1 MKVNEV
7 HILLSCIS
15 KDPVMRAC
23 EERHDFMWLFSS
35 LYNWSA
41 YLHLFSNTEN
51 VDTEYFDMI

>member
-15 KDPVMRAC
+15 EGPVMHAC
-23 EERHDFMWLFSS
+23 EDRHDLIWRFSF

-41 YLHLFSNTEN
+41 YLHLFSNMEN
-51 VDTEYFDMI
+51 INRDNTDMI